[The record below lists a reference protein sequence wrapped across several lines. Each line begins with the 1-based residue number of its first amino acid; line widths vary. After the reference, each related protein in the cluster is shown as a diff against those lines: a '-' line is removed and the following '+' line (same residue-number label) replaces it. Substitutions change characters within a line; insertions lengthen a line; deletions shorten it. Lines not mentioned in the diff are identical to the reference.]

1 MQDENKG
8 APGRE
13 KAPERRM
20 PDDSPAFALAER
32 CAWHL
37 LEKKLDDVIV
47 LDLRGSSDVCDFFLI
62 ASGGADTQ
70 VRAAARHAHDELAAA
85 GHHAHSVEGMAEG
98 RWVLLDFFDVVVHVF
113 HQRAR
118 EYFQLERLW
127 GDAPRL
133 DLAPGWFGAADVA
146 ARHPD
151 LTFTIAAPGGA
162 GRETGNHA

>member
-1 MQDENKG
+1 MQTEKSG
-8 APGRE
+8 APGRD

-32 CAWHL
+32 CVWHL
-37 LEKKLDDVIV
+37 LEKKLEDAIV
-47 LDLRGSSDVCDFFLI
+47 LDLRGSSDVCDFFVI

-85 GHHAHSVEGMAEG
+85 GHHAHSVEGLNEG

-151 LTFTIAAPGGA
+151 LNFTIIAPDGA

>member
-1 MQDENKG
+1 MQTENQG
-8 APGRE
+8 ARGRE
-13 KAPERRM
+13 AASERHL
-20 PDDSPAFALAER
+20 PDDSPGFALAER

-37 LEKKLDDVIV
+37 LEKKLEDVIV
-47 LDLRGSSDVCDFFLI
+47 LDLRGNSDVCDFFVI

-70 VRAAARHAHDELAAA
+70 VQAAARHTHDRLAAT
-85 GHHAHSVEGMAEG
+85 GHHAHSIEGLNEG

-113 HQRAR
+113 HQRTR

-133 DLAPGWFGAADVA
+133 DLAPEWFAAAEVA

-151 LTFTIAAPGGA
+151 LTFTNAAAGGG

>member
-1 MQDENKG
+1 MQTDKTG
-8 APGRE
+8 AKPGTPG
-13 KAPERRM
+13 PELPF
-20 PDDSPAFALAER
+20 PDDSPAYRLAER

-37 LEKKLDDVIV
+37 LAKNLDDIVV
-47 LDLRGSSDVCDFFLI
+47 LDLRGRSDVCDFFVI

-70 VRAAARHAHDELAAA
+70 VQAAARHAHDELAAA
-85 GHHAHSVEGMAEG
+85 GHHAHAIEGLREG

-133 DLAPGWFGAADVA
+133 DLPPAWFAAPEVA

-151 LTFTIAAPGGA
+151 LNFTTAAPGGP
-162 GRETGNHA
+162 GRETRHA

>member
-1 MQDENKG
+1 MQTDKIG
-8 APGRE
+8 APARDKAAGR
-13 KAPERRM
+13 PL
-20 PDDSPAFALAER
+20 PDETPAYALAER

-37 LEKKLDDVIV
+37 LEKKLDDVII
-47 LDLRGSSDVCDFFLI
+47 LDLRGSSDVCDFFVI

-70 VRAAARHAHDELAAA
+70 VQASARHLHDELAAA
-85 GHHAHSVEGMAEG
+85 GHHVHSMEGLQQG
-98 RWVLLDFFDVVVHVF
+98 RWVLLDLFDVVVHVF

-133 DLAPGWFGAADVA
+133 DVAPDWFSTAEVA

-151 LTFTIAAPGGA
+151 LMFTSARSDLGGQ
-162 GRETGNHA
+162 EK